1 MGCVYRRGTVYWIK
15 YHRAGRAYFESA
27 HTEKKDDATNLL
39 RLREGD
45 LARGVPV
52 SPKIARL
59 TFEEARDDFLNDR
72 RLNGRGPFA
81 KLEGRIANHLTP
93 FFGGWR
99 MTHIAAADVRTYTM
113 RRKDAGAANGTI
125 NRELTILKRMF
136 SLAIQGEKL
145 LRKPHIPML
154 REENVRTGFFERE
167 QYESLLRHLPD
178 DIRPVIEFAYVTG
191 WRVNSE
197 VLPLQWHQ
205 VDLRAGEVRLAP
217 GTTKNREGRVFPLT
231 AELQELFGR
240 RLAVHES
247 LQADGL
253 ICPWVFFRM
262 VGQGRGGTKRPVP
275 IRAFK
280 KAWKTACRKAGCPAR
295 IPHDLRR
302 TAVRN
307 MVRAG
312 VPERVAMQLT
322 GHKTRSVFERYNIV
336 SGGDLRDACKRLERT
351 GQLVVPAAESGPLR

>member
-1 MGCVYRRGTVYWIK
+1 MGCVYRRGTIYWIK

-27 HTEKKDDATNLL
+27 NSEKKDDATTLL

-52 SPKIARL
+52 SPKIGRL
-59 TFEEARDDFLNDR
+59 TFEEARDDFLTDR

-93 FFGGWR
+93 YFGGWR
-99 MTHIAAADVRTYTM
+99 MATIGAADVRSYTI

-145 LRKPHIPML
+145 LRKPHIQLL
-154 REENVRTGFFERE
+154 REDNVRTGFFEPD
-167 QYESLLRHLPD
+167 QYESLIRHLPD
-178 DIRPVIEFAYVTG
+178 DIRPVIEFAYITG

-197 VLPLQWHQ
+197 ILTLQWRQ
-205 VDLRAGEVRLAP
+205 VDLRAGEVRLDP
-217 GTTKNREGRVFPLT
+217 GSTKNREGRVFPLT
-231 AELQELFGR
+231 PELRGLLDR
-240 RLAVHES
+240 RLNVLES
-247 LQADGL
+247 LKADGL
-253 ICPWVFFRM
+253 ICPWVFFRL
-262 VGQGRGGTKRPVP
+262 VAHGRHGPKRPVP
-275 IRAFK
+275 IRAFR
-280 KAWKTACRKAGCPAR
+280 KAWKTACRAAGCPAR

-307 MVRAG
+307 MVRVG
-312 VPERVAMQLT
+312 IPERVAMQLT

-336 SGGDLRDACKRLERT
+336 SGGDLRDACKRLEGIGETVASSIVR
-351 GQLVVPAAESGPLR
+351 ANH